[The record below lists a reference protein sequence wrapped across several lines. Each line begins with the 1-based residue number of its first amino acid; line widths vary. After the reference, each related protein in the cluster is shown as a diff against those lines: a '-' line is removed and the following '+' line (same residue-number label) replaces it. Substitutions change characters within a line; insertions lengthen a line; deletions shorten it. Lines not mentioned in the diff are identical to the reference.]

1 MRIPKNRI
9 PGRKRSKKREK
20 KEKKGLTGSG
30 RCGIILLAPRKKP
43 TTVGSEGSARAVLE
57 NDTGSKRERD
67 SQFAESIARLRNQS

>member
-1 MRIPKNRI
+1 M
-9 PGRKRSKKREK
+9 
-20 KEKKGLTGSG
+20 TGEG